1 MVAKKILSFL
11 DNIEKYVCQSMLAF
25 FVIVL
30 FAQIFLRALF
40 NIVLPWSEEISRF
53 SFVWFVF
60 FGASY
65 AARLSAHNRVTI
77 QFRLFPESFGK
88 FLQLLSDLIWIV
100 FNIVMVIE
108 SFKVIESMKEFAYYS
123 PALGWSMAYVYYI
136 FPMSFTLMSFRII
149 QVNCINYIL
158 KEDIRDVDQVD
169 PDEFKQLTDS

>member
-1 MVAKKILSFL
+1 MFAKKILYFL
-11 DNIEKYVCQSMLAF
+11 DNIEKYVCQAMLAF
-25 FVIVL
+25 FCIIL
-30 FAQIFLRALF
+30 FAQIALRALF

-77 QFRLFPESFGK
+77 QFRMLPKSYGNFAHIV
-88 FLQLLSDLIWIV
+88 SDLIWIG
-100 FNIVMVIE
+100 FNTIMVIE
-108 SFKVIESMKEFAYYS
+108 SLKVIESMKEFVYYS

-136 FPMSFTLMSFRII
+136 FPISFTLMSIRII
-149 QVNCINYIL
+149 QVNYIKFVL

-169 PDEFKQLTDS
+169 PDELKQLTN

>member
-1 MVAKKILSFL
+1 MVAKKILHIF
-11 DNIEKYVCQSMLAF
+11 DNVEKYVCQLMLAF
-25 FVIVL
+25 FVTVL
-30 FAQIFLRALF
+30 FAQIALRALF

-77 QFRLFPESFGK
+77 QFRLFPDSFGK
-88 FLQLLSDLIWIV
+88 YAQLVSDVIWIG
-100 FNIVMVIE
+100 FNMIMVYE
-108 SFKVIESMKEFAYYS
+108 SIKVIRGMQEFAYYS

-136 FPMSFTLMSFRII
+136 FPISFALMSLRII
-149 QVNCINYIL
+149 QVNYIKYIL

-169 PDEFKQLTDS
+169 PNEFKQLTD